1 MENTQ
6 QNIID
11 AAILVFNEDFSAPLE
26 KVAERAAVTRRT
38 LHRYFKGREELLATC
53 EKDMRRNC
61 KQAMTQ
67 AMNSSADLLKQLEH
81 MLYAGVDCGAKY
93 AFLSKLHTRPEHT
106 HSHEQAE
113 CSEYDTM
120 MARYRNVVAQLQD
133 KGIISK
139 HITGEWV
146 AMLFQ
151 GVVSATINA
160 ETTGAVTKSSLKQ
173 FAWFS
178 FSKGIGV

>member
-38 LHRYFKGREELLATC
+38 LHRYFTGREELLASC

-67 AMNSSADLLKQLEH
+67 AMNSSADLLTQLEH

-93 AFLSKLHTRPEHT
+93 SFLSKLHTRPEHQ

-113 CSEYDTM
+113 CAEYDIM
-120 MARYRNVVAQLQD
+120 MARYRAVVAQLQD
-133 KGIISK
+133 QGIISK

-151 GVVSATINA
+151 GVVTATINA
-160 ETTGAVTKSSLKQ
+160 ELSGTVAKNSLKQ

-178 FSKGIGV
+178 FSKGIGI